1 MLKIEMIKLKSKGQV
16 QPSQDKRDNIVKK
29 FEKGSNS
36 TTFAPKQDQEKEESL
51 VQVKRSNMESK
62 NKTNLSRKEKQRART
77 RVCFRC
83 KEKGHLVGAC
93 PVQQSEGRSDLTGQ
107 TGWGPESPTSLLQ
120 AQSRLQL
127 MGEVQNEANAECQ
140 G

>member
-1 MLKIEMIKLKSKGQV
+1 M
-16 QPSQDKRDNIVKK
+16 VKK
-29 FEKGSNS
+29 FEKRSNS
-36 TTFAPKQDQEKEESL
+36 TILAPQQGQAKEESL

-83 KEKGHLVGAC
+83 KGKGHQIAAC
-93 PVQQSEGRSDLTGQ
+93 PVQQSEGRSDTTGQ
-107 TGWGPESPTSLLQ
+107 TDWCSECSVSLLQ
-120 AQSRLQL
+120 AQSSLQL
-127 MGEVQNEANAECQ
+127 MGEAQSEASAERQ